1 MHEIKQFFAGELLTE
16 RAYIGIMTVVFAAV
30 FLVGLAKGW

>member
-16 RAYIGIMTVVFAAV
+16 RAYIGIMTAIFTIG